1 MSIRS
6 IWKYYRLKTRYE
18 RAARLYL
25 KGSRLVE
32 RHEKTLQDA
41 QRNAFLGLP
50 LEYPYA
56 VPQFVRHESGAFR
69 LALPKEKEPN
79 RIQKWVTKLQDE
91 QQMRLVVGEYIP
103 HLWHTT
109 YNESHRPTFLTKL
122 LDKYINVYK
131 HVPIPPEYS
140 DPFEETGVA
149 YRAGITTVPEDIR
162 DDITKANDAIK
173 EEEDY
178 AKEKRDWPVR
188 KYTIRKLAAVTLN
201 LQKDFDNAIEE
212 LKQDENM
219 AVIRDALK
227 RMDKQERIQAAMDA
241 ITLPTDDE
249 EEDDGLSTAVRTAL
263 NASVMASINATAL
276 H

>member
-1 MSIRS
+1 
-6 IWKYYRLKTRYE
+6 
-18 RAARLYL
+18 
-25 KGSRLVE
+25 
-32 RHEKTLQDA
+32 
-41 QRNAFLGLP
+41 
-50 LEYPYA
+50 
-56 VPQFVRHESGAFR
+56 
-69 LALPKEKEPN
+69 
-79 RIQKWVTKLQDE
+79 
-91 QQMRLVVGEYIP
+91 
-103 HLWHTT
+103 
-109 YNESHRPTFLTKL
+109 LTKL

-131 HVPIPPEYS
+131 HVPFPPDYS
-140 DPFEETGVA
+140 DRFEETGVA